1 MADVLARRAC
11 EDRGLKPPE
20 ALTRQLPAVP
30 QADVA
35 GLGSIVAVT
44 LAYSP
49 AARTLLTHLESRQHI
64 PEAAVREYYDRNRD
78 RFLTADALRAG
89 TDPFGAATDADFLPY
104 EHVKAGIEA
113 ELRQAA
119 GRRAFF
125 SWLDLARADVV
136 YAPGHE
142 HPGDPSHPDHEHRH

>member
-11 EDRGLKPPE
+11 EDRGLPPPD
-20 ALTRQLPAVP
+20 APLTLGPIP

-35 GLGSIVAVT
+35 SLGSIVAVT

-49 AARTLLTHLESRQHI
+49 AARTLLTHLEARQHI
-64 PEAAVREYYDRNRD
+64 PETALREYYEHNRD
-78 RFLTADALRAG
+78 RFLTVAALRAG
-89 TDPFGAATDADFLPY
+89 TDPFGATKDADFLPY
-104 EHVKAGIEA
+104 EHVKAGIEG

-119 GRRAFF
+119 GRLAFF

-136 YAPGHE
+136 YAHGYE